1 MEWKK
6 EIKFLGWLGAA
17 FLAATFLPVG
27 STRFDGAVM
36 EGFHLVKWYAREH
49 VVLCLLPAFFIA
61 GAISVFISQAAVM
74 KYLGTKAHPAMA
86 YGVASVS
93 GTILAVCSCT
103 VLPLFGGIYK
113 RGAGLGPA
121 VAFLYSGPAIN
132 VLAIVLTARVLGLEM
147 GLARTIGA
155 VVFSLVAG
163 LAMHFFFRKEES
175 DRAAAQA
182 VLPEPVATRPLWQ
195 TAATFGAMVAVLVF
209 ANWGAPK
216 GEGGFFGAVYA
227 YKWVITALSALG
239 LGLGL
244 VWWFQLKWMKFI
256 VMALATVGAWA
267 LFPSIPVLAFGVG
280 VVGLGLST
288 ATSDGELGDWFAAS
302 WDFTKQVTPLLLVGV
317 LAAGFL
323 LGRPG
328 HEGYIPSSWVSSLVG
343 GNGLFANFISS
354 VVAAFMY
361 FATLTEVPILQGL
374 MGSGMGKGPA
384 LSLLL
389 AGPALSLPSML
400 VLRQIMG
407 TKKTAVFVSIVI
419 MLSTVT
425 GWLYGFFF

>member
-1 MEWKK
+1 
-6 EIKFLGWLGAA
+6 LDGWSRRFSRLIS
-17 FLAATFLPVG
+17 FRWDRLG
-27 STRFDGAVM
+27 STGRVG

-61 GAISVFISQAAVM
+61 GAISTFISQASVM
-74 KYLGTKAHPAMA
+74 KYLGTKAHPVMA

-132 VLAIVLTARVLGLEM
+132 VLAIVLTARVLGVEM
-147 GLARTIGA
+147 CLARTIGA
-155 VVFSLVAG
+155 VVFSLAAG

-182 VLPEPVATRPLWQ
+182 VMPGDIRPLWQ
-195 TAATFGAMVAVLVF
+195 TTLTFAAMVGVLVF

-227 YKWVITALSALG
+227 YKWVITAVSALG

-244 VWWFQLKWMKFI
+244 VRWFQLKRMKFI
-256 VMALATVGAWA
+256 TMSFATATTWVLFPQRPVMAFA
-267 LFPSIPVLAFGVG
+267 VG
-280 VVGLGLST
+280 VVSLGIAT
-288 ATSDGELGDWFAAS
+288 ATSEGELGDWFAAS
-302 WDFTKQVTPLLLVGV
+302 WEFTKQVTPLLLGGV
-317 LAAGFL
+317 LMAGFL

-328 HEGYIPSSWVSSLVG
+328 HEGFIPSSWVSSMVG
-343 GNGLFANFISS
+343 G
-354 VVAAFMY
+354 
-361 FATLTEVPILQGL
+361 
-374 MGSGMGKGPA
+374 
-384 LSLLL
+384 
-389 AGPALSLPSML
+389 
-400 VLRQIMG
+400 
-407 TKKTAVFVSIVI
+407 
-419 MLSTVT
+419 
-425 GWLYGFFF
+425 

>member
-6 EIKFLGWLGAA
+6 EIKILGWLVVA
-17 FLAATFLPVG
+17 FLAAYFIPVG
-27 STRFDGAVM
+27 SVRFDGAVR

-61 GAISVFISQAAVM
+61 GAISTFISQASVM

-155 VVFSLVAG
+155 VVFSLAAG
-163 LAMHFFFRKEES
+163 LAMHFFFQKEES
-175 DRAAAQA
+175 DRAAAQV
-182 VLPEPVATRPLWQ
+182 VLPGDIRPLWQ
-195 TAATFGAMVAVLVF
+195 TTLTFAAMVGVLVF

-227 YKWVITALSALG
+227 YKWVITAVSALG

-244 VWWFQLKWMKFI
+244 VRWFQLKWMKFI
-256 VMALATVGAWA
+256 VMSFATAAAWV
-267 LFPSIPVLAFGVG
+267 LFPQMPVVAFAVG
-280 VVGLGLST
+280 VVSLGIAT
-288 ATSDGELGDWFAAS
+288 ATSEGELGDWFAAS
-302 WDFTKQVTPLLLVGV
+302 WEFTKQVTPVLLGGV
-317 LAAGFL
+317 LMAGFL

-328 HEGYIPSSWVSSLVG
+328 HEGFIPSSWVSSLVG
-343 GNGLFANFISS
+343 GNGLFANFFSS

-407 TKKTAVFVSIVI
+407 TKKTVVYVAIVVV
-419 MLSTVT
+419 LATAT
-425 GWLYGFFF
+425 GWMYGFFF